1 MGHGLTLT
9 LTLMSKLLRIAL
21 AWLLAVALPLQ
32 GVAAQAMLTCGPAHH
47 QVAATH
53 EHATHDHGAATASA
67 DEGSHEHHAKAFK
80 AGPAGKCSAC
90 ASCCGAAAM
99 TTATF
104 TIEVIPPLHAPVVAT
119 IPAGKALES
128 VGGLD
133 RPPRRFLA

>member
-1 MGHGLTLT
+1 
-9 LTLMSKLLRIAL
+9 MSKMLRIAL

-53 EHATHDHGAATASA
+53 EHAMHEHGAVSA
-67 DEGSHEHHAKAFK
+67 GEHHDQHQAKVVK
-80 AGPAGKCSAC
+80 SSPAGKCSAC

-104 TIEVIPPLHAPVVAT
+104 TVEVIPPLHAPVVAT
-119 IPAGKALES
+119 IPAGKVIES

-133 RPPRRFLA
+133 RPPRPFLA

>member
-1 MGHGLTLT
+1 M
-9 LTLMSKLLRIAL
+9 LRIAL
-21 AWLLAVALPLQ
+21 AWLLAVALPFQ

-53 EHATHDHGAATASA
+53 EHAMHEHGAATA
-67 DEGSHEHHAKAFK
+67 DEHHEHHAKAVVK
-80 AGPAGKCSAC
+80 SSPAGKCSAC

-119 IPAGKALES
+119 IPVGKAIES
-128 VGGLD
+128 DGGLD